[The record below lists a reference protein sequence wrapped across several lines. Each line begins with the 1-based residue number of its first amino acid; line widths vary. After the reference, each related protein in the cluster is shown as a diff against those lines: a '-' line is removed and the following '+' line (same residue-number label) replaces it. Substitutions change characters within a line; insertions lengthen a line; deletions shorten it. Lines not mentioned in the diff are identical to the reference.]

1 MWSWENQMFL
11 DDENSYILKKLF
23 KLNLIF
29 NFYAFKEKKQKVYA
43 KIYALGEK
51 VQCAVIT

>member
-23 KLNLIF
+23 KF
-29 NFYAFKEKKQKVYA
+29 YFYAFKEKKQKVYA